1 MDLNIRIIHNREF
14 VMTAPSGAVD
24 IEKSRQMLL
33 KLASMTMPPNDY
45 DILIDC
51 REVTSQPTITDIIQ
65 IVSFMLDHRSS
76 FRNKLAILTHPGTRL
91 EVAKFAELYAQNR
104 GLKVAAFDNFESA
117 IMWLSTATEMGSQGV

>member
-14 VMTAPSGAVD
+14 VMTAPSGALD

-33 KLASMTMPPNDY
+33 KLASVTGPPNDY

-51 REVTSQPTITDIIQ
+51 REVTSQPTISDITRL
-65 IVSFMLDHRSS
+65 VGFMIDHRSS
-76 FRNKLAILTHPGTRL
+76 FRNKLAILAHPGTRL

-104 GLKVAAFDNFESA
+104 GLKVAAFDSFESA
-117 IMWLSTATEMGSQGV
+117 IMWLSTATAMRS